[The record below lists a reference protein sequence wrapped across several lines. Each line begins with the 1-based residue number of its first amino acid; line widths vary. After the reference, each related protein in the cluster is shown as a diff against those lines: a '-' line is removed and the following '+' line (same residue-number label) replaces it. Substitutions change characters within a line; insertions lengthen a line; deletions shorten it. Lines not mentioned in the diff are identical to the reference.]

1 MEFIFLTGMSGAGKS
16 NAANAM
22 EDLGFYC
29 IDNIPPMLI
38 TSFVD
43 LAKKGELNMSKIAIV
58 TDIRSGEAFIN
69 IKNVF
74 KKLSDENVFYKIV
87 FLDASDS
94 ELVRRYSETRRKHP
108 LCDEYNLTV
117 KEAVKKEREM
127 LRSVR
132 AMSSFVIDTT
142 NLKTGQLKKQLSSL
156 FLGDGAAKALNIS
169 CVSFG
174 FKYGPATDANLL
186 FDVRCLPNPFYI
198 DELKP
203 LTGLDTEVS
212 GYVMSFDASKQ
223 FADKILKLIEYSLPL
238 YKDEGKS
245 QLVIAVGCTGGKHRS
260 VTFAELIYKRLK
272 ELGYRASVNHRD
284 IEKR

>member
-38 TSFVD
+38 TTFMD
-43 LAKKGELNMSKIAIV
+43 LAKKGELDFDKIAIV
-58 TDIRSGEAFIN
+58 TDIRSGEAFKN
-69 IKNVF
+69 IENVF
-74 KKLSDENVFYKIV
+74 EKLSEENVFYKIV
-87 FLDASDS
+87 FLDASDN

-117 KEAVKKEREM
+117 EKAVKKEREM
-127 LRSVR
+127 LSTVRSM
-132 AMSSFVIDTT
+132 ANFVIDTT
-142 NLKTGQLKKQLSSL
+142 NLKSGQLKKQLSSL
-156 FLGDGAAKALNIS
+156 FLGEGVSTLNVS

-174 FKYGPATDANLL
+174 FKYGPAADANLV

-203 LTGLDTEVS
+203 LTGLDESVS
-212 GYVMSFDASKQ
+212 SYVMSFDSSKE
-223 FADKILKLIEYSLPL
+223 FAKRILNLIEFSLPL

-260 VTFAELIYKRLK
+260 VTFAELIYKRLR
-272 ELGYRASVNHRD
+272 ELGYRVSVNHRD

>member
-43 LAKKGELNMSKIAIV
+43 LAKKGELNLKKIAIV
-58 TDIRSGEAFIN
+58 TDIRSGEAFKN
-69 IKNVF
+69 IETVF

-87 FLDASDS
+87 FLDASDT

-117 KEAVKKEREM
+117 KQAVKKERQM
-127 LRSVR
+127 LDTVR
-132 AMSSFVIDTT
+132 AKANFVIDTT
-142 NLKTGQLKKQLSSL
+142 NLKTGQLKKQLSTL
-156 FLGDGAAKALNIS
+156 FLGEGVSALNIS

-174 FKYGPATDANLL
+174 FKYGPASDANLV

-203 LTGLDTEVS
+203 LTGLDEAVS
-212 GYVMSFDASKQ
+212 SYVMSFDSSKE
-223 FADKILKLIEYSLPL
+223 FANRILNLVEYSMPL

-272 ELGYRASVNHRD
+272 ELGYRVSVNHRD

>member
-1 MEFIFLTGMSGAGKS
+1 MEFIFITGMSGAGKS
-16 NAANAM
+16 SAANAM

-43 LAKKGELNMSKIAIV
+43 LAKKGEINLSKIAIV
-58 TDIRSGEAFIN
+58 TDIRSGEAFKN
-69 IKNVF
+69 IQSVF
-74 KKLSDENVFYKIV
+74 KKLSNEEVFYKIV
-87 FLDASDS
+87 FLDASDN
-94 ELVRRYSETRRKHP
+94 ELARRYSETRRKHP

-117 KEAVKKEREM
+117 EQAVVKEREM
-127 LRSVR
+127 LQSVR
-132 AMSSFVIDTT
+132 AMANFVIDTT
-142 NLKTGQLKKQLSSL
+142 SLKSGQLKKQLSAL
-156 FLGDGAAKALNIS
+156 FSGEGISTLNIS

-174 FKYGPATDANLL
+174 FKYGPAADANLV

-198 DELKP
+198 KELKP
-203 LTGLDTEVS
+203 LTGLNSEVS
-212 GYVMSFDASKQ
+212 DYVMSFDSSKE
-223 FADKILKLIEYSLPL
+223 FAKRILNLIEYSVPL

-260 VTFAELIYKRLK
+260 VTFAELIYKRLH
-272 ELGYRASVNHRD
+272 ELGYRVSVNHRD

>member
-16 NAANAM
+16 SAANAM

-38 TSFVD
+38 PSFMD
-43 LAKKGELNMSKIAIV
+43 LAKKGELNLSKIAIV
-58 TDIRSGEAFIN
+58 TDIRSGEAFKN
-69 IKNVF
+69 IEKVF
-74 KKLSDENVFYKIV
+74 KKLSDDNVFYKIV
-87 FLDASDS
+87 FLDASDT

-108 LCDEYNLTV
+108 LCDEYNLTI
-117 KEAVKKEREM
+117 EQAVDKEREM
-127 LRSVR
+127 LQKVRSM
-132 AMSSFVIDTT
+132 ANFVIDTT
-142 NLKTGQLKKQLSSL
+142 SLKSGQLKKQLSSL
-156 FLGDGAAKALNIS
+156 FLGEGLTTLNIS

-174 FKYGPATDANLL
+174 FKYGPAADANLL

-203 LTGLDTEVS
+203 LTGLDEAVS
-212 GYVMSFDASKQ
+212 SYVMSFEASKD
-223 FADKILKLIEYSLPL
+223 FANKILKLIEYSLPL

-272 ELGYRASVNHRD
+272 KLGYRASVNHRD

>member
-38 TSFVD
+38 PSFVD
-43 LAKKGELNMSKIAIV
+43 LANKGEIDLSKIAIV
-58 TDIRSGEAFIN
+58 TDIRSGEAFEN
-69 IKNVF
+69 IGEVFDALQKNNIF
-74 KKLSDENVFYKIV
+74 FKIV
-87 FLDASDS
+87 FLDASDT

-108 LCDEYNLTV
+108 LCDEYGLTV
-117 KEAVKKEREM
+117 EKAVKKEREM
-127 LRSVR
+127 LRKIRER
-132 AMSSFVIDTT
+132 ANFVIDTT
-142 NLKTGQLKKQLSSL
+142 NLKTGQLKKQLSAL
-156 FLGDGAAKALNIS
+156 FVGGSNSGLNIS

-174 FKYGPATDANLL
+174 FKYGPVTEANLM
-186 FDVRCLPNPFYI
+186 FDVRCLANPFYI
-198 DELKP
+198 DELRP
-203 LTGLDTEVS
+203 LTGLDERVS
-212 GYVMSFDASKQ
+212 SYVMKFESSKEYEKRML
-223 FADKILKLIEYSLPL
+223 DLIEYSVPL

-260 VTFAELIYKRLK
+260 VTFAEIIYKRLN
-272 ELGYRASVNHRD
+272 ELGYRVSVDHRD